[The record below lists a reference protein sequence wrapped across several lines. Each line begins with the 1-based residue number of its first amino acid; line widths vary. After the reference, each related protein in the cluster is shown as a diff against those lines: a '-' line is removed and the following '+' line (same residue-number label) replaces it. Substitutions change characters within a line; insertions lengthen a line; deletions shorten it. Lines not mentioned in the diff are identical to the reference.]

1 MKIRYNYYNR
11 KGEKME
17 KEIINQEE
25 MGEVQKPKK
34 KKNRVFYWLIV
45 LIGSIFIFIAS
56 YNIGFKL
63 GEYVEDDNSGK
74 VIEETSNEPNS
85 NSNEPNSNSNE
96 PNSNSN
102 EQVKN
107 DVISTNDLFAY
118 QIEDKMISIM
128 KVENGVLYG
137 FSNHGVNEELSYD
150 SNKPADY
157 VKVLDNV
164 KRIKVCYFGSDIS
177 PTYIAIMND
186 GTVKEINVQ
195 FGEKNKFVVTDD
207 KFLKDYKVDSI
218 ISYEG
223 GVSVE
228 GPVRSAKVKLIDGTI
243 KEKEGKYN

>member
-1 MKIRYNYYNR
+1 
-11 KGEKME
+11 ME

-96 PNSNSN
+96 
-102 EQVKN
+102 QVKN

-118 QIEDKMISIM
+118 QIEGRAISIM

-137 FSNHGVNEELSYD
+137 FSNHNETNEYFLYD
-150 SNKPADY
+150 SYNSKGFIKLLEG
-157 VKVLDNV
+157 VKS
-164 KRIKVCYFGSDIS
+164 IKLCYFHSEPS

-186 GTVKEINVQ
+186 GTVKEINVPNGDQ
-195 FGEKNKFVVTDD
+195 KDFVVTDD

-228 GPVRSAKVKLIDGTI
+228 GLSRSAKVKLIDGTI

>member
-1 MKIRYNYYNR
+1 
-11 KGEKME
+11 ME

-85 NSNEPNSNSNE
+85 NSNE
-96 PNSNSN
+96 
-102 EQVKN
+102 QVKN
-107 DVISTNDLFAY
+107 DVISTNDLLAY